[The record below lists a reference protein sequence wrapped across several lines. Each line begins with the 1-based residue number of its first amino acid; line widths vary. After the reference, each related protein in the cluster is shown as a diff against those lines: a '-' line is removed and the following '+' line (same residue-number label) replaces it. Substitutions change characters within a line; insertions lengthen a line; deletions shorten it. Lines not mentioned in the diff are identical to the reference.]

1 MRVRH
6 ITTTLLVASFLP
18 ALASAQRGERRVQ
31 VQPESRQGWLG
42 IRCNI
47 TVVNNNGRVNIT
59 VGVGEVVGGSPAER
73 NGLKPGDKIVRIDG
87 KTIADDNCDEIA
99 RGLEAGDT
107 VRLRVQSGERE
118 REVVIIAAQRPA
130 DLPIVMRRTN
140 RDFNFPFDSIDS
152 TFRRMVITRDT
163 LHGDSVLIRHFG
175 RLGDSLFFQRFSG
188 LRGMRLD
195 TLGGGA
201 FWFSDTLP
209 GGMRLRMMQGD
220 GPFFFERF
228 EQAGRNSVAGAAFLE
243 MNPGLAQY
251 FNTDHGLLL
260 TEVSP
265 GTPAAR
271 AGLESG
277 DVLLRIDGQSVETVD
292 DVRDL
297 VRRSTRPL
305 RFEVMRKGRTRT
317 LEVDARANVRR
328 VP

>member
-1 MRVRH
+1 
-6 ITTTLLVASFLP
+6 
-18 ALASAQRGERRVQ
+18 
-31 VQPESRQGWLG
+31 
-42 IRCNI
+42 
-47 TVVNNNGRVNIT
+47 VNNNVRVNIT
-59 VGVGEVVGGSPAER
+59 VGVGEVVDGSPAER
-73 NGLKPGDKIVRIDG
+73 NGLKPVDKIVRIDG
-87 KTIADDNCDEIA
+87 KTIAGDNCDEIA

-130 DLPIVMRRTN
+130 DFPIVMRRID
-140 RDFNFPFDSIDS
+140 RDFNFPFD
-152 TFRRMVITRDT
+152 TAFRRMIITMDT
-163 LHGDSVLIRHFG
+163 LHGDSLFIRRFG
-175 RLGDSLFFQRFSG
+175 SMGDSLFFNNFRG

-195 TLGGGA
+195 TMGGGA
-201 FWFSDTLP
+201 FWYSDSLP
-209 GGMRLRMMQGD
+209 GGMRLRMMRGDGPGD

-228 EQAGRNSVAGAAFLE
+228 ESAGRNSVAGASFLE

-251 FNTDHGLLL
+251 FNTDRGLLL
-260 TEVSP
+260 TDVSP

-277 DVLLRIDGQSVETVD
+277 DVVLRIDGQSVETVD

-317 LEVDARANVRR
+317 LEVDARASIRR